1 MYFLLYKN
9 WNILS
14 FYFYFD
20 LCNIPFFF
28 FSPTPLH
35 FIFKLPKNS
44 EEESLISYFQE
55 FGEIVELTII
65 RDKVTGSH
73 KGCAFLTYKQKESA
87 LNAIGTLNDKIVYPI
102 GGVDRLQLRPA
113 DNFEKDYKLFVG
125 MLPKH
130 ADEIFL
136 NKIFSVYGDIKEIH
150 LIRNINGVSKM
161 SAFVKYYNRESAII
175 AIQNLHGSL
184 LEVVDI
190 LYNQFILFH
199 IYTKSYYII

>member
-1 MYFLLYKN
+1 MLLTYVKCLFF
-9 WNILS
+9 IS
-14 FYFYFD
+14 YPP
-20 LCNIPFFF
+20 IP
-28 FSPTPLH
+28 SPYY
-35 FIFKLPKNS
+35 FKLPKNT
-44 EEESLISYFQE
+44 EEETLISYFQE

-65 RDKVTGSH
+65 RDKVTGTH

-87 LNAIGTLNDKIVYPI
+87 LNATETLNDKVVYPN
-102 GGVDRLQLRPA
+102 GGVDRLQIRPA

-150 LIRNINGVSKM
+150 MIRNINGVSKM

-175 AIQNLHGSL
+175 AIQNLHDSL
-184 LEVVDI
+184 LEVVDDI
-190 LYNQFILFH
+190 LSYH
-199 IYTKSYYII
+199 IISNYKTNNNINHK